1 MVLMCWKLWKRGG
14 GGSDREKRE
23 ADGMLEK
30 LEDGQ
35 RAVAVGI
42 VSGKTLQARIAAR
55 WSRRWWKR
63 VGGGGQAESDARLS
77 VVGGCNRTV
86 AAELDEDVGEKSS
99 TRRKAWCK
107 VIEGTNVRS
116 RANAGASADVE

>member
-1 MVLMCWKLWKRGG
+1 
-14 GGSDREKRE
+14 
-23 ADGMLEK
+23 MLEK

-35 RAVAVGI
+35 RALAVEVA
-42 VSGKTLQARIAAR
+42 SDKTLQARIAAR

-99 TRRKAWCK
+99 TRRKARCK